1 MWDATEDVTYWIKS
15 FENNL
20 ARMGIEN
27 EANIDA
33 LIESK

>member
-1 MWDATEDVTYWIKS
+1 MWDATEDVTYGIES

-33 LIESK
+33 LI

>member
-1 MWDATEDVTYWIKS
+1 MWDATEDVTYGIES